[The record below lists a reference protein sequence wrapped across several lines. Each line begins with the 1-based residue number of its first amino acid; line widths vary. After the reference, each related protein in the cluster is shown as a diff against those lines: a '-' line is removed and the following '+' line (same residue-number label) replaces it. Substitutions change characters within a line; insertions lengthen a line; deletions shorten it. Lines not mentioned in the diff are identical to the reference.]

1 MFSFLPYVILYYYYE
16 SRRLRHNDKNEFF
29 TILALSFKES
39 SVLFSHQSNNKIWDR
54 LYQEHKY
61 FSWPID
67 RPYKLSFFLFCTG
80 SVSWLSNHASR
91 CLCPAHP
98 QTYRQTERTGRVGT
112 GRAERIA
119 LLVHTSTRRSL
130 QAVEPQIL
138 DSSPSLA
145 SDEFGNVKRAKPK
158 NFSFVHCINEVCN
171 VELSA
176 HSSQISESLY
186 Q

>member
-1 MFSFLPYVILYYYYE
+1 MKAEDCVIMIKIVFLPYLPYLSRKAQFSFLTNQITKFEIVFT
-16 SRRLRHNDKNEFF
+16 KNISISVGLLTDHTNCPFF
-29 TILALSFKES
+29 F
-39 SVLFSHQSNNKIWDR
+39 
-54 LYQEHKY
+54 
-61 FSWPID
+61 
-67 RPYKLSFFLFCTG
+67 FCTG
-80 SVSWLSNHASR
+80 SVSWLSNHVSR

-98 QTYRQTERTGRVGT
+98 QTYRNTERTGRVGT

>member
-1 MFSFLPYVILYYYYE
+1 MKAEDCVIMIKINFLPYLPYLSRKAQFSFLTNQITKLEIV
-16 SRRLRHNDKNEFF
+16 
-29 TILALSFKES
+29 
-39 SVLFSHQSNNKIWDR
+39 
-54 LYQEHKY
+54 YQEHKY

-98 QTYRQTERTGRVGT
+98 QTYRNTKRTGRVGT

-176 HSSQISESLY
+176 HSSQISKSLY